1 MAPTVSPSAAAP
13 VETAEPTAETAL
25 EKAEKAL
32 EAAEPRAGKKER
44 RKFNGNSN
52 SQLVLLNIHHSIV
65 IVN

>member
-52 SQLVLLNIHHSIV
+52 STILIV

>member
-32 EAAEPRAGKKER
+32 EVAEPRAGKKER
-44 RKFNGNSN
+44 RKFNGEY
-52 SQLVLLNIHHSIV
+52 
-65 IVN
+65 